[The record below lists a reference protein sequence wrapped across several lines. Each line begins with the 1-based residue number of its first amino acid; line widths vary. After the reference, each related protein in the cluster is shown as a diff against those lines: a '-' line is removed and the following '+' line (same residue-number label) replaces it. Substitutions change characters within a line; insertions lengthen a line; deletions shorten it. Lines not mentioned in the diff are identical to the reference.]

1 MKYNRFVY
9 VSSLVLLGASLNSSN
24 KQSFGT
30 PTESA
35 VAVAGLA
42 ERIKM
47 ACKEIQK
54 EVPLLQAWMRAI
66 TQQNPLRV
74 REVEEP
80 DDEPMG
86 ALDWSS
92 KALSSIQ
99 LAYRQATTAFE
110 KIQALAGL
118 LNAAFH
124 EQPNWVSSAAG
135 EPIVLKVPFIG
146 FRGAGVEFMFKDFL
160 KFNGDCA
167 EFEQLRVVSQEL
179 SQVASPASDDVEKRA
194 EDLKEQTLQLI
205 QRWNISI
212 QGVINVVAEV
222 NDKC

>member
-135 EPIVLKVPFIG
+135 EPIVLSVPFIG
-146 FRGAGVEFMFKDFL
+146 FEGAAVEFPFKNFMN
-160 KFNGDCA
+160 FNGDCW
-167 EFEQLRVVSQEL
+167 EFESLWEASQEL
-179 SQVASPASDDVEKRA
+179 QKSASMNSEDGQKQVEG
-194 EDLKEQTLQLI
+194 LTEQTLDLI
-205 QRWNISI
+205 RRWNFSI

-222 NDKC
+222 